1 MAIKPKVMLGMIRST
16 WLRLALTLT
25 QISLDVRLLDDVL
38 LLISEKSTAL
48 ESEIIVLI
56 LNNI

>member
-25 QISLDVRLLDDVL
+25 QISLDVRLVDDVL

>member
-38 LLISEKSTAL
+38 LLISEKSTVL
-48 ESEIIVLI
+48 ESEIIV
-56 LNNI
+56 

>member
-1 MAIKPKVMLGMIRST
+1 
-16 WLRLALTLT
+16 LRLALTLT

-38 LLISEKSTAL
+38 LLISEKSTVL